1 MPAKKYFTEKLKPV
15 DIMVADSAYLSSK
28 VNLIHA
34 LGKAEVTHIRQKLDA
49 YREVH
54 GHAPSMIAVCL
65 YCYGQVLQEQKR
77 LHALKSWRN
86 LRYVFEDAD
95 AFFPYEIDVNG
106 KKVVATKI
114 IRALN
119 KKSVFEI
126 EAILGDVR
134 TTSDVK
140 TPSYQKL
147 YIQLPKW
154 IRHIGYSI
162 LMGLPLK
169 RKDTF
174 GSVYFGAVK
183 KIISI
188 ESPTYAFANH
198 FHSFGLLVVGPFVHP
213 ETNTLHMTAH
223 FSADH
228 TISNGL
234 GLTNAAVRFKYYLD
248 NFKLP

>member
-1 MPAKKYFTEKLKPV
+1 MPTKKYFTEKLKPV
-15 DIMVADSAYLSSK
+15 DIMVADSAYLGSK

-34 LGKAEVTHIRQKLDA
+34 LGKADVTHIKKMLDE
-49 YREVH
+49 YRAANGH
-54 GHAPSMIAVCL
+54 GPSMIAVCL

-95 AFFPYEIDVNG
+95 AFFPYEIEVNG
-106 KKVVATKI
+106 KKVLASKI

-119 KKSVFEI
+119 KKTVFEI
-126 EAILGDVR
+126 EAILSDVR
-134 TTSDVK
+134 STSDDGL
-140 TPSYQKL
+140 PSYKKHFMK
-147 YIQLPKW
+147 LPKW
-154 IRHIGYSI
+154 IRQIGYSI
-162 LMGLPLK
+162 LMSMPLQ
-169 RKDTF
+169 RKDIF

-183 KIISI
+183 KHISI

-234 GLTNAAVRFKYYLD
+234 GLTNAAVRFKYFLD